1 MAYQIDRADY
11 CSEAGALG
19 TFRNF
24 AGKSRKGGGEGQGR
38 RPLSCD
44 IRKVIFI
51 GNAGNDQ
58 SLGQLLWTGVVP
70 NETFRGSGKGGVSQC
85 RLRRD
90 PTPGA
95 RGSRTLAVI
104 VQSKVRA
111 VTDGGPNRFTVADAP
126 QIVRRSMARANHV
139 GLPLKRS
146 YAVNP
151 NTVHERNW
159 SGDFLPPASPVLPR
173 NPY

>member
-24 AGKSRKGGGEGQGR
+24 AGQSRKGGGEGQGR

-58 SLGQLLWTGVVP
+58 SLGQVALDGRCAEPTLDPNLGKVV
-70 NETFRGSGKGGVSQC
+70 
-85 RLRRD
+85 
-90 PTPGA
+90 
-95 RGSRTLAVI
+95 
-104 VQSKVRA
+104 VQ
-111 VTDGGPNRFTVADAP
+111 
-126 QIVRRSMARANHV
+126 
-139 GLPLKRS
+139 PLTTS
-146 YAVNP
+146 L
-151 NTVHERNW
+151 T
-159 SGDFLPPASPVLPR
+159 
-173 NPY
+173 

>member
-24 AGKSRKGGGEGQGR
+24 AGQSRKGGGEGQGR

-70 NETFRGSGKGGVSQC
+70 NQHS
-85 RLRRD
+85 
-90 PTPGA
+90 TP
-95 RGSRTLAVI
+95 TLARLWF
-104 VQSKVRA
+104 S
-111 VTDGGPNRFTVADAP
+111 
-126 QIVRRSMARANHV
+126 
-139 GLPLKRS
+139 L
-146 YAVNP
+146 
-151 NTVHERNW
+151 
-159 SGDFLPPASPVLPR
+159 
-173 NPY
+173 